1 MFSVYRTN
9 EAQGPLRAAWEQ
21 AGSALRK
28 AILQATHEVDQLL
41 YNQPHEQGESRGGQ
55 VRILFLPPLG
65 ILFEVDH
72 DKRLVTILR
81 SWAFRAR
88 EDRDGRWE

>member
-1 MFSVYRTN
+1 MFSIYRTN
-9 EAQGPLRAAWEQ
+9 EAQSPLRSAWEQ

-28 AILQATHEVDQLL
+28 AILQASHQADELL
-41 YNQPHEQGESRGGQ
+41 HREPHEQGESRGDKA
-55 VRILFLPPLG
+55 RILLLAPLG

>member
-1 MFSVYRTN
+1 MFSIYRTN
-9 EAQGPLRAAWEQ
+9 EAQSPLRSVWEQ

-28 AILQATHEVDQLL
+28 AILQASHQADELLHHE
-41 YNQPHEQGESRGGQ
+41 PHEQGESRGDKA
-55 VRILFLPPLG
+55 RILLLAPLG

-81 SWAFRAR
+81 SWAYRAK
-88 EDRDGRWE
+88 EDREGRWE